1 MGALERNMLCLY
13 VDSGFHRND
22 GVGFI
27 AFSRGL
33 IHQVL
38 RLLTSLFYDR
48 FRYGMYMDL
57 SGDREELFR
66 RLRREISD
74 DDVLKA
80 MERVP
85 RELFVPVE
93 SYAHA
98 YDDIPLPIGEGQTIS
113 QPFIVGMMTQAL
125 RIDKSSKVLE
135 LGTGSGYQTAIL
147 AELAGQV
154 VTVERLPRLSQAAE
168 GILRSLGYKNISF
181 NIAGKGLG
189 WPDEAPYDAIL
200 VTAAAPKVPQALLD
214 QLKIGGR
221 LVIPVGA
228 RSEQSL
234 LQVVKREGGTEMN
247 HLTGCR
253 FVPLIGEDAWGEDGR

>member
-1 MGALERNMLCLY
+1 
-13 VDSGFHRND
+13 
-22 GVGFI
+22 
-27 AFSRGL
+27 
-33 IHQVL
+33 
-38 RLLTSLFYDR
+38 
-48 FRYGMYMDL
+48 MYMDL

-74 DDVLKA
+74 DSVLKA

-85 RELFVPVE
+85 RELFVPAE

-113 QPFIVGMMTQAL
+113 QTFIVGMMTQAL

-154 VTVERLPRLSQAAE
+154 VTVERLPKLSQSAE
-168 GILRSLGYKNISF
+168 GILRSLGYNNISF
-181 NIAGKGLG
+181 HVAGKGLG

-214 QLKIGGR
+214 QLKVGGR

-228 RSEQSL
+228 RWEQSL
-234 LQVVKREGGTEMN
+234 LQVVKREGGTEVN

-253 FVPLIGEDAWGEDGR
+253 FVPLIGEDAWEEGGR